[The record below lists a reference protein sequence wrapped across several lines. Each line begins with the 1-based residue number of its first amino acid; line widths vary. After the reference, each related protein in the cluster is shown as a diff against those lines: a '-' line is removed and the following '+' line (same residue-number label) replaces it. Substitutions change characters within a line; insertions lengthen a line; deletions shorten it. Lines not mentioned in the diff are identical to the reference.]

1 MSRSKSS
8 ENSIYLDDTIETIRF
23 EKDALE
29 VKFKH
34 NINELSQKNVLL
46 SGMLAEMVT
55 KERQD
60 VVEEC
65 EQFKKLIDACI
76 SIQDSLTS
84 LDVLEK
90 KTEILKAQVGTIKG
104 ICTQHSLS

>member
-1 MSRSKSS
+1 M
-8 ENSIYLDDTIETIRF
+8 DDTVETIMF

-34 NINELSQKNVLL
+34 NINELSQKNILL
-46 SGMLAEMVT
+46 GGMLKKMVV
-55 KERQD
+55 KERED
-60 VVEEC
+60 VVAEC

-84 LDVLEK
+84 LDVL
-90 KTEILKAQVGTIKG
+90 
-104 ICTQHSLS
+104 